1 LPPVQE
7 EKNAKAKFKKV
18 LEKNIEKIKNDDD
31 DLLKVKEKIKANK

>member
-18 LEKNIEKIKNDDD
+18 LEKNIEKIQNDED
-31 DLLKVKEKIKANK
+31 DLFQIKEKIKANQ